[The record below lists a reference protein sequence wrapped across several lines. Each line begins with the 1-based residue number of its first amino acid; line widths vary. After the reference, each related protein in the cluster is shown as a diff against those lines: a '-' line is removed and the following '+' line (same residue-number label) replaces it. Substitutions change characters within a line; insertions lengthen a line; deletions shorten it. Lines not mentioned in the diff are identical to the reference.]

1 MSMANRDGAH
11 PGARPPWDRDGAP
24 GSGPV
29 PDWWLYRCSPEPHDG
44 IRRLPPAPPWR
55 SFSDPS
61 DSSGSSGP
69 SASAAAHGA
78 GEPSVPPL
86 ERDGHSR
93 RGRDLRAVTYQ
104 ADREEIHLVNMALM
118 LRRPLLV
125 TGRPGV
131 GKSTLAYSIARE
143 LRLGPVLRWPVTSR
157 STLQDGQY
165 HYDAIGRLQE
175 VNLRERVAEK
185 QKYATGSPVTV
196 EPPDIGQY
204 LRLGPLGTALLP
216 WRTPRVLLIDEIDKS
231 DVDFPNDLLHVFEE
245 GEFTIPE
252 LTRLSRPAAS
262 VMTADDASVELSRGR
277 VRCHEFPLVIMTSN
291 EEREF
296 PPAFLRRCIRLEIR
310 QPDRTKLAR
319 LVAAHLPPGEGPP
332 SAVREQLITEFLRK
346 QDDEGAELANDQ
358 LLNAVRVAQRIW
370 NDSENR
376 DLITDHLMRPLNEG

>member
-1 MSMANRDGAH
+1 MEMAN
-11 PGARPPWDRDGAP
+11 PGGDRPGRRTPP
-24 GSGPV
+24 GGGEVPGTGPV
-29 PDWWLYRCSPEPHDG
+29 PDWWLYRCTPEPHDG
-44 IRRLPPAPPWR
+44 IDRLPPAPPWR
-55 SFSDPS
+55 SFSSVATPVEILDP
-61 DSSGSSGP
+61 
-69 SASAAAHGA
+69 
-78 GEPSVPPL
+78 PPMA
-86 ERDGHSR
+86 EEGYGR
-93 RGRDLRAVTYQ
+93 RRSGRDLRAITYQ
-104 ADREEIHLVNMALM
+104 ADPEEIHLVNMALM

-131 GKSTLAYSIARE
+131 GKSTLAHSIARE

-157 STLQDGQY
+157 STMQDGQY
-165 HYDAIGRLQE
+165 HYDAIGRLQD
-175 VNLRERVAEK
+175 VGLRERVAK
-185 QKYATGSPVTV
+185 KSAYAAEASAPV
-196 EPPDIGQY
+196 EAPDIGRY

-252 LTRLSRPAAS
+252 LFRLGRPTAH
-262 VMTADDASVELSRGR
+262 VMTADDDGSVQLRRGQ

-310 QPDRTKLAR
+310 QPDRGKLAR
-319 LVAAHLPPGEGPP
+319 LVAAHLPSYDGP
-332 SAVREQLITEFLRK
+332 SQAVREQLITEFLRK

-370 NDSENR
+370 HDPEGR
-376 DLITDHLMRPLNEG
+376 ELIRDHLMRPLNEG